1 MSTQNY
7 ENHKQFVLGYH
18 RILLPALLILF
29 IGSLV
34 NLFKC
39 TPGNCYAA
47 SLICFA
53 SLLLF
58 VMAYYIRMFPLI
70 AQNRVIRAEENLR
83 FYVLTGKLL
92 PAEIR
97 MSQVIAL
104 RFAPDEEL
112 EDLVKRAINENLS
125 QKDIKKAIK
134 NWKGDYHR
142 V

>member
-7 ENHKQFVLGYH
+7 ENHKQIVFGYH

-125 QKDIKKAIK
+125 QTDIKKAIK

>member
-7 ENHKQFVLGYH
+7 ENHKQFVFGYH

-97 MSQVIAL
+97 MSQIIAL

>member
-1 MSTQNY
+1 MSTQNF
-7 ENHKQFVLGYH
+7 ENHKQFVFGYH

-104 RFAPDEEL
+104 RFAPDEEF

-125 QKDIKKAIK
+125 QTDIKKAIK
-134 NWKGDYHR
+134 NWKGDYNR

>member
-1 MSTQNY
+1 MSTQNF
-7 ENHKQFVLGYH
+7 ENHKQLVFGYH

>member
-1 MSTQNY
+1 MSSQNY
-7 ENHKQFVLGYH
+7 KNHRRLVTGYH

-34 NLFKC
+34 NLFTC
-39 TPGNCYAA
+39 TPGNCYSA

-53 SLLLF
+53 TLLLF
-58 VMAYYIRMFPLI
+58 VMDYYIRMFPLF

-83 FYVLTGKLL
+83 YYVLTGKLL
-92 PAEIR
+92 PAEVS

-112 EDLVKRAINENLS
+112 VDLVNRAINENLT
-125 QKDIKKAIK
+125 QTDIKKAIK

>member
-7 ENHKQFVLGYH
+7 KNHKQFVFGYH

-47 SLICFA
+47 SLISFA

-125 QKDIKKAIK
+125 QTDIKKAIK

>member
-1 MSTQNY
+1 MSAQNFS
-7 ENHKQFVLGYH
+7 NHKQYVFGYH
-18 RILLPALLILF
+18 RILLPGLLILL
-29 IGSLV
+29 IGSIV

-39 TPGNCYAA
+39 TPDNCYSA

-53 SLLLF
+53 SLLLCILAF
-58 VMAYYIRMFPLI
+58 YARMFPLY

-83 FYVLTGKLL
+83 YYVLTGKLL
-92 PAEIR
+92 PAGICLG
-97 MSQVIAL
+97 QVIAL

-112 EDLVKRAINENLS
+112 EALVNRAINENLS
-125 QKDIKKAIK
+125 ASDIKKAIK

>member
-7 ENHKQFVLGYH
+7 ENHKQLVFGYH

-47 SLICFA
+47 SLICFG

-125 QKDIKKAIK
+125 QTDIKKAIK
-134 NWKGDYHR
+134 NWKGDYHP

>member
-7 ENHKQFVLGYH
+7 ENHKQLVFGYH

-47 SLICFA
+47 SLISFA

-125 QKDIKKAIK
+125 QTDIKKAIK

>member
-7 ENHKQFVLGYH
+7 KNHRQLVSGYH

-39 TPGNCYAA
+39 TPGNFYAA
-47 SLICFA
+47 SLISFA
-53 SLLLF
+53 TLLLF
-58 VMAYYIRMFPLI
+58 VMAYYIRMFPLF

-83 FYVLTGKLL
+83 YYVLTGKLL
-92 PAEIR
+92 PAEVS

-112 EDLVKRAINENLS
+112 VDLVNRAINENLS
-125 QKDIKKAIK
+125 QTDIKKAIK

>member
-1 MSTQNY
+1 MSTQNF
-7 ENHKQFVLGYH
+7 ENHKQFVFGYH

-125 QKDIKKAIK
+125 QTDIKKAIK
-134 NWKGDYHR
+134 NWKGDYNR

>member
-7 ENHKQFVLGYH
+7 ENHKQFVFGYH

>member
-7 ENHKQFVLGYH
+7 ENHKQFVFGYH

-29 IGSLV
+29 IGSLI

-97 MSQVIAL
+97 MSQIIAL

>member
-7 ENHKQFVLGYH
+7 ENHKQFVFGYH

-29 IGSLV
+29 IGSLI